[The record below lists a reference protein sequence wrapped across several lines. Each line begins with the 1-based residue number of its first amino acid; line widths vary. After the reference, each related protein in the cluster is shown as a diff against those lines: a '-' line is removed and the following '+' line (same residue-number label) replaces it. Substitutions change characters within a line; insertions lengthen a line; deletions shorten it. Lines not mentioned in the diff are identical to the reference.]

1 MKPGVTKSVIA
12 DVDTPTSQC
21 QHCAIGFTRD
31 PSATTQGVQR
41 MSENAT
47 EFLLGRSKIFLDI
60 LE

>member
-12 DVDTPTSQC
+12 GVDKQTSQC
-21 QHCAIGFTRD
+21 STLRPFGFTRD
-31 PSATTQGVQR
+31 PSATNQEVQCQK
-41 MSENAT
+41 NTT